1 MVAAVIDRKIPYKAS
16 MSEREN
22 AQLFWEF
29 NSVRIN
35 MSEGR
40 ISLAKDAIPIVFFFF
55 CFLTKPFT
63 SLLKIEPRFLEVI

>member
-40 ISLAKDAIPIVFFFF
+40 ISLAKDAIPIVFFFSAF
-55 CFLTKPFT
+55 
-63 SLLKIEPRFLEVI
+63 